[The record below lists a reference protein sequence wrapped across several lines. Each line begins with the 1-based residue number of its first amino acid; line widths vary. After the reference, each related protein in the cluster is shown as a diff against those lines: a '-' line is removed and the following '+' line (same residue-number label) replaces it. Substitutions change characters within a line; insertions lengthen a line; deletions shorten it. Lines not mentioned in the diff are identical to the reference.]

1 MQIYDELVARGL
13 IAQVTNEDE
22 IRKMVNA
29 GKAVFYI
36 GFDPTADS
44 LHVGHF
50 MALCLMK
57 RLQMA
62 GNKPIALLGGGTGM
76 IGDPSG
82 RSDLRQM
89 MTVET
94 IQHNIDCFK
103 KQMSR
108 FIDFS
113 DDRSEEHTSELQS
126 H

>member
-1 MQIYDELVARGL
+1 MTIYDELVARGL
-13 IAQVTNEDE
+13 IAQVTDE
-22 IRKMVNA
+22 KEIKELINN

-57 RLQMA
+57 RLQKA
-62 GNKPIALLGGGTGM
+62 GNKPFAILGGGTGM

-82 RSDLRQM
+82 RSDLRQVL
-89 MTVET
+89 TKET
-94 IQHNIDCFK
+94 IAHNVECFK

-108 FIDFS
+108 FIEFG
-113 DDRSEEHTSELQS
+113 EG
-126 H
+126 